1 MKNWKTLKKSNSN
14 RTKHLEDKTKVTDL
28 SKNVSRISIK
38 GYDFLLG
45 IVYFAGDDGYQTFL
59 AFSLI
64 LNLLTVNNNNDKEV
78 TSLIFIGISPENM
91 VQF

>member
-1 MKNWKTLKKSNSN
+1 M
-14 RTKHLEDKTKVTDL
+14 
-28 SKNVSRISIK
+28 
-38 GYDFLLG
+38 LG

-64 LNLLTVNNNNDKEV
+64 LNLLTVDNNNDKEV